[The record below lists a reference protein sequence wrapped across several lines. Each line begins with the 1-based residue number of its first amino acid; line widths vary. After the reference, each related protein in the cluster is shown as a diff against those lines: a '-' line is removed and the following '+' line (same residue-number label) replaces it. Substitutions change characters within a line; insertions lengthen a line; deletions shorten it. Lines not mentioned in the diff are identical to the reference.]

1 MLYNNAKSLAGG
13 VLLFGAVAVS
23 ACGTYQGDRA
33 ASGAL
38 IGAGG
43 GAAIGAIAGNAGAG
57 ALIGGVGGAVI
68 GAATNPC
75 TFNLG
80 DPFWNSHGG
89 QAAYYSR
96 CGHYR

>member
-1 MLYNNAKSLAGG
+1 MLNNNAKSLAGS
-13 VLLFGAVAVS
+13 VLLFGAVALS

-57 ALIGGVGGAVI
+57 ALIGGVGGAVV
-68 GAATNPC
+68 GAAINPC
-75 TFNLG
+75 TLNLG
-80 DPFWNSHGG
+80 DPFWRRNGG
-89 QAAYYSR
+89 AAAYQAR
-96 CGHYR
+96 CGH